1 MKGIDFLIE
10 KVEKILSFVTI
21 GFVGVSILLRGLAE
35 LTEYAIPV
43 IAVLNTLMLIYVFV
57 TIHIELEINLGQ
69 RKNINSIFEKQYDE
83 YRKNMKTGCGVGI
96 FVAIIYWI
104 LMYLLKSN
112 GVIGGVVNDSVAY
125 ITFGLS
131 LEANRIYIKLEEYYT
146 QNDFSIRNR

>member
-1 MKGIDFLIE
+1 
-10 KVEKILSFVTI
+10 
-21 GFVGVSILLRGLAE
+21 
-35 LTEYAIPV
+35 
-43 IAVLNTLMLIYVFV
+43 
-57 TIHIELEINLGQ
+57 
-69 RKNINSIFEKQYDE
+69 
-83 YRKNMKTGCGVGI
+83 MKTGCGVGI

-146 QNDFSIRNR
+146 QNDFSISNR